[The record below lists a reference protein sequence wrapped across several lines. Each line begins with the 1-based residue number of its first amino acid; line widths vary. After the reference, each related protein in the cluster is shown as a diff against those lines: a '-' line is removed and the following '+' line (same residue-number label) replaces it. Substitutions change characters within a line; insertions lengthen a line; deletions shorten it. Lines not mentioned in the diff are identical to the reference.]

1 MADPRSNFERPSAQE
16 VLHQINIPI
25 GASMKMIK
33 RTSRTDLVTAKSVV
47 AEGVLTSPLQ
57 VGQSILKLGTIM
69 DALKSDGRIFIKTDT
84 GIYELLQNLHPE
96 FGDFGV
102 KVGNLEEA
110 GFVAFNSNHSS
121 NQDAFA
127 INDMRTMF
135 AVSDGIGSRAES
147 GAVSRW
153 LTKKIVEE
161 LQDLDGLR
169 PDWLTQKLKELLLD
183 KNFIQKYRK
192 TGVNVSEGGS
202 ATLTIAQKESNG
214 EILLL
219 ILGDSPAYVVDA
231 NGAIVQSYGADS
243 AGDLEVPGDVG
254 YDAAGKISVKG
265 APIKKRIKLNP
276 GERMV
281 IGSDYLSDGL
291 LTYGKKMANDIA
303 RRELFKREGGFYT
316 IGRKFFAVSE
326 ISEAQKRSGDFVAW
340 NPGIEATLQN
350 MKAGLRAYETAMKAP
365 QAYRARVKDSPDAL
379 KQFEEWQKVGS
390 RSLRDFFDMKTG
402 EEFYRKVSGT
412 DSWKKDDATVVI
424 FQ

>member
-1 MADPRSNFERPSAQE
+1 MADPRSNFERLPAEE
-16 VLHQINIPI
+16 VLKRLNISI
-25 GASMKMIK
+25 GASVKLIK
-33 RTSRTDLVTAKSVV
+33 RVSRTDSATTKSAV
-47 AEGVLTSPLQ
+47 AEGVVAAPLQ
-57 VGQSILKLGTIM
+57 VGQPILKLGTIS
-69 DALKSDGRIFIKTDT
+69 DAVEIDGRIFLKTDT
-84 GIYELLQNLHPE
+84 GRYELLQNLQPE

-102 KVGNLEEA
+102 KVGDLDEA

-127 INDMRTMF
+127 INDMRTLF
-135 AVSDGIGSRAES
+135 AVSDGIGSHTES

-153 LTKKIVEE
+153 MTKKIVEE
-161 LQDLDGLR
+161 LQDLNDLR
-169 PDWLTQKLKELLLD
+169 PEWLIGKLKELLQD

-192 TGVNVSEGGS
+192 MGTNVSEGGS

-214 EILLL
+214 EILLF
-219 ILGDSPAYVVDA
+219 ILGDSSAYVVDA
-231 NGAIVQSYGADS
+231 KGAIVQSYGADS

-254 YDAAGKISVKG
+254 YDAAGKIFVKG
-265 APIKKRIKLNP
+265 APIKKRVKLNP

-291 LTYGKKMANDIA
+291 LTYGKKMTNDIA

-316 IGRKFFAVSE
+316 IGRRFFAVSE
-326 ISEAQKRSGDFVAW
+326 MSEAQKRAGEFIAW
-340 NPGIEATLQN
+340 NPGIESTLQN

-379 KQFEEWQKVGS
+379 KQFEEWQKVGA
-390 RSLRDFFDMKTG
+390 RSLRDFFDIKTG
-402 EEFYRKVSGT
+402 EEFYRKVSGS

-424 FQ
+424 FE